1 MMKKV
6 MIVDDEVLVRIG
18 IKSILEWE
26 KYGYQVVAEAA
37 DGKEALQL
45 IEEHHPNIV
54 LTDLVMAPMDGF
66 ELIQHCRKKYPSVKF
81 IVLSSYNDMD
91 NVKKAMKLGAVDYVF
106 KLKVTPEGLLEMLNE
121 VETEEVQENAGPPA
135 KWKNIPEIRQR
146 LLGRILE
153 NTYAR
158 LEEAEQERKRL
169 DLKVSLMEP
178 VFVLQ
183 VSIDDF
189 KLNLPGNTIRET
201 NLLEFSM
208 INISEELLGK
218 CLICDIYQYKN
229 GMVILIRADREE
241 KEIQDSVKSCFFQMG
256 EYVRRYLG
264 ITISGCLSSRCENAA
279 QIRQAVKVTQ
289 TGIERRIYKGLGYY
303 CTCSQLG
310 GTKKK
315 LKIPYEGLVQDVGR
329 QITKDGEKLK
339 NYVNRFFRQ
348 LGQLE
353 NVNEAE
359 VRKYYMELYHGI
371 IKNAEYYQVDAKKL
385 RDKDEDSLYDVV
397 VNGDTST
404 RIKEGFDTIVER
416 FIAAINDE
424 KAPAPREDIMKAKQ
438 YIRNN
443 LASELTVT
451 SVSEMLGINGS
462 YFSHIFKKETGYNF
476 VDYVNQARI
485 EKAKDLLLTTDYKIY
500 EIAQMVGIDSPNY
513 FSILFKKI
521 TGQSPNDVRKR

>member
-1 MMKKV
+1 
-6 MIVDDEVLVRIG
+6 
-18 IKSILEWE
+18 
-26 KYGYQVVAEAA
+26 
-37 DGKEALQL
+37 
-45 IEEHHPNIV
+45 
-54 LTDLVMAPMDGF
+54 
-66 ELIQHCRKKYPSVKF
+66 
-81 IVLSSYNDMD
+81 
-91 NVKKAMKLGAVDYVF
+91 
-106 KLKVTPEGLLEMLNE
+106 
-121 VETEEVQENAGPPA
+121 
-135 KWKNIPEIRQR
+135 
-146 LLGRILE
+146 
-153 NTYAR
+153 
-158 LEEAEQERKRL
+158 
-169 DLKVSLMEP
+169 
-178 VFVLQ
+178 
-183 VSIDDF
+183 
-189 KLNLPGNTIRET
+189 
-201 NLLEFSM
+201 M

>member
-121 VETEEVQENAGPPA
+121 VETEEVQENEGPPA

-146 LLGRILE
+146 LLVRILE

-241 KEIQDSVKSCFFQMG
+241 KEIQDSVKSCFF
-256 EYVRRYLG
+256 RW
-264 ITISGCLSSRCENAA
+264 EN
-279 QIRQAVKVTQ
+279 
-289 TGIERRIYKGLGYY
+289 
-303 CTCSQLG
+303 
-310 GTKKK
+310 
-315 LKIPYEGLVQDVGR
+315 
-329 QITKDGEKLK
+329 
-339 NYVNRFFRQ
+339 
-348 LGQLE
+348 
-353 NVNEAE
+353 
-359 VRKYYMELYHGI
+359 M
-371 IKNAEYYQVDAKKL
+371 
-385 RDKDEDSLYDVV
+385 
-397 VNGDTST
+397 
-404 RIKEGFDTIVER
+404 
-416 FIAAINDE
+416 
-424 KAPAPREDIMKAKQ
+424 
-438 YIRNN
+438 
-443 LASELTVT
+443 
-451 SVSEMLGINGS
+451 
-462 YFSHIFKKETGYNF
+462 
-476 VDYVNQARI
+476 
-485 EKAKDLLLTTDYKIY
+485 
-500 EIAQMVGIDSPNY
+500 
-513 FSILFKKI
+513 
-521 TGQSPNDVRKR
+521 